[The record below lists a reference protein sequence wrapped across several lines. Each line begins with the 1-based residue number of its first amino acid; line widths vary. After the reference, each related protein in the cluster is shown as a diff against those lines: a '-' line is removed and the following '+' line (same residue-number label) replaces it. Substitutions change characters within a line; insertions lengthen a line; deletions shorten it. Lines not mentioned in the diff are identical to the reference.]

1 MSEDTP
7 GRKVKVVDRRPFTP
21 DGELRDSEGASPAP
35 AGAGA
40 APGPQ
45 AAEPA
50 ADRATPGE
58 EAPER
63 PGRGDGS
70 SQEAAAA
77 AHRPTAPLRPPEFF
91 DLVELLVEPA
101 AALLTG
107 TVPGYPKDITA
118 ARRFIDLLAVLRAKT
133 QGNLTP
139 DEDHLLDDALYQLH
153 RLFVA
158 AGR

>member
-7 GRKVKVVDRRPFTP
+7 EKKVRVVDRRSFTP
-21 DGELRDSEGASPAP
+21 DGELRQPGADADRHDDAAADPEGGPGPSPAP
-35 AGAGA
+35 HEAGARHLEVEPDGA
-40 APGPQ
+40 GPEPEDHAPTS
-45 AAEPA
+45 AEA
-50 ADRATPGE
+50 SS
-58 EAPER
+58 R
-63 PGRGDGS
+63 P
-70 SQEAAAA
+70 
-77 AHRPTAPLRPPEFF
+77 
-91 DLVELLVEPA
+91 VELLDLIELLIEPA

-153 RLFVA
+153 RLYVA